1 MVGYDTGKPGGGQ
14 KIASEVD
21 QRTAGE
27 GQHRGVQVTLL
38 TTMSL

>member
-1 MVGYDTGKPGGGQ
+1 
-14 KIASEVD
+14 VD

-27 GQHRGVQVTLL
+27 GQFRGVQVTLQ